1 MFRHDGQNFFI
12 LVAPVNGCCLAVTVS
27 WEFLGIVL
35 GLRIGY
41 NFRTQIIL
49 ELEPLEIQSVFVCM
63 CFCFQAGIPE
73 TSLELVVGNRLS
85 PFFADDRFA
94 DDTARLDSPDDFFQF
109 SADEDPYNLMSLVLG
124 KHLAHH
130 PLYQT
135 IVL

>member
-12 LVAPVNGCCLAVTVS
+12 LVAPVNGRCLVVTVS

-49 ELEPLEIQSVFVCM
+49 ELEPLEIQSVFVCI

-124 KHLAHH
+124 KR
-130 PLYQT
+130 
-135 IVL
+135 